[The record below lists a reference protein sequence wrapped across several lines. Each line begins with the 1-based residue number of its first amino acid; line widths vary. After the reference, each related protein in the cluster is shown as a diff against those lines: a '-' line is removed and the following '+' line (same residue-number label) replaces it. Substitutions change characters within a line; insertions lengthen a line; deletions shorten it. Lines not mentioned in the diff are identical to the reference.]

1 MLMFKQ
7 VEEFMNS
14 AENSLILPNIHE
26 TYRITP
32 TVNRSIKDF
41 ELILGKRLFR
51 REKFGMRLTRDG
63 NDLYNDLKDLYEQER
78 KIIPSS
84 YSTSGSKLN
93 NDLLCIELSIEKI
106 ADTYKDINIEDLIT
120 LRNIELQF
128 QKIIE
133 IYASKSES

>member
-1 MLMFKQ
+1 
-7 VEEFMNS
+7 
-14 AENSLILPNIHE
+14 
-26 TYRITP
+26 
-32 TVNRSIKDF
+32 
-41 ELILGKRLFR
+41 
-51 REKFGMRLTRDG
+51 MRLTREG
-63 NDLYNDLKDLYEQER
+63 NDLKDLYEQER

-133 IYASKSES
+133 IYASKFES